1 MRKVRSQ
8 ESEEGNRRGQVMS
21 EAKLERIARQQ
32 AKALKATLELL
43 SKVTYLDS
51 DGRATLGRLENW
63 LEHTKPIRK
72 SA

>member
-1 MRKVRSQ
+1 MT
-8 ESEEGNRRGQVMS
+8 

-43 SKVTYLDS
+43 SEVTYLDS

-63 LEHTKPIRK
+63 LEHTKPLRK
-72 SA
+72 TA